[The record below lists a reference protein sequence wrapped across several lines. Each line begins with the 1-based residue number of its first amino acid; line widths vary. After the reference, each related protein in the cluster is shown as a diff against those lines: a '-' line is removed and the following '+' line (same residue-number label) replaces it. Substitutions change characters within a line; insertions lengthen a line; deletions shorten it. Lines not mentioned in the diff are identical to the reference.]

1 MLNIVLDALFQRVK
15 LFIVPLSMEL
25 VHIGFGEIL
34 VLVAN
39 VFGRWYVIDCQWF
52 MRIFENIFHH
62 IVERSRLA
70 CSEIVDARLYSWVIL
85 K

>member
-1 MLNIVLDALFQRVK
+1 MLNIVLDAFFQRVK

-34 VLVAN
+34 VLVAD

-52 MRIFENIFHH
+52 MRIFKNIFHH
-62 IVERSRLA
+62 IVEGARLA
-70 CSEIVDARLYSWVIL
+70 SSEVVYA
-85 K
+85 